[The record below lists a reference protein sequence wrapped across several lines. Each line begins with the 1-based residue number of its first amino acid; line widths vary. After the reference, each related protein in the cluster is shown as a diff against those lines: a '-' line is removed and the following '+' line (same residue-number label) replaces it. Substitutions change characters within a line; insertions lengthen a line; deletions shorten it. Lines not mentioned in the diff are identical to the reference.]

1 MEFDELPTIKADN
14 DMIKRIFVNL
24 ATNGI
29 QAMGEKGVI
38 IKVSTKKTEDF
49 IEVKFEDTG
58 MGIKKENLKK
68 IFIPFFTTKAQGMG
82 VGLPI
87 CKKFIDIHEGNIE
100 VKSKEGK
107 GSIFTFN
114 LPIQLNGGVKCD

>member
-1 MEFDELPTIKADN
+1 MPTIKADN

-38 IKVSTKKTEDF
+38 MKVSTKKTEDF

-68 IFIPFFTTKAQGMG
+68 ILFHSLQRKPREWAWVCQSA
-82 VGLPI
+82 
-87 CKKFIDIHEGNIE
+87 
-100 VKSKEGK
+100 KSLL
-107 GSIFTFN
+107 IFMRAT
-114 LPIQLNGGVKCD
+114 LK